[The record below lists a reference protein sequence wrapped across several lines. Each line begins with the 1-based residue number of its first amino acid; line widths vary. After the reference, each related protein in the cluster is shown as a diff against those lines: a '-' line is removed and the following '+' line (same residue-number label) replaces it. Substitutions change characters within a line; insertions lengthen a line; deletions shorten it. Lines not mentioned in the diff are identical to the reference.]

1 MLRSEVAAMVG
12 IEDLWNAADM
22 PTAPGGN
29 IANSRMELTAKH
41 PFCPSVLDG
50 PESLDVISAQGLGG
64 QQPLLL
70 EVFKVILK
78 ALHKQILLIL
88 ELGVEAGLID
98 SGSHFQFVK
107 TGVSKPS
114 PPENGQRLL

>member
-1 MLRSEVAAMVG
+1 VECRRY
-12 IEDLWNAADM
+12 
-22 PTAPGGN
+22 
-29 IANSRMELTAKH
+29 ANSSRRQYRKLTHGADRKASLLSLRAGWSELE
-41 PFCPSVLDG
+41 
-50 PESLDVISAQGLGG
+50 ESLDVIPAQGLGG